1 MAKTASLTSGLVS
14 KKPRNSNTGS
24 GNMQDSELEYFKALT
39 VKLDKNRY
47 MALKKYGLEHN
58 LSSQKVFVK
67 ALDNYLR

>member
-14 KKPRNSNTGS
+14 KKPLETSMKNSG
-24 GNMQDSELEYFKALT
+24 LEYFKALT

-58 LSSQKVFVK
+58 LSSQKVFIK
-67 ALDNYLR
+67 YLDNYLK